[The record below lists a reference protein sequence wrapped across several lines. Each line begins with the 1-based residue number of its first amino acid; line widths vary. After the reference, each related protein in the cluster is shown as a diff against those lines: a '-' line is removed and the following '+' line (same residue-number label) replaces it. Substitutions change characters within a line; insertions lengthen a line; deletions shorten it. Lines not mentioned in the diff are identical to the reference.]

1 MKAGTKSGQKSFLF
15 LRKCV
20 YQRERKWKVKQPQT
34 LDFTEK
40 PWICGCCLIVQ
51 LMGLEP
57 TPKYMD
63 MNLNH
68 ARMPIPPQLQKQC
81 SYIITSSAIF
91 VNNYFQTF
99 LTLISP
105 HIFVFTFYS
114 AIIPTHSHLLHLS
127 PHILN

>member
-1 MKAGTKSGQKSFLF
+1 MKNRPDFHPAPTK
-15 LRKCV
+15 
-20 YQRERKWKVKQPQT
+20 
-34 LDFTEK
+34 
-40 PWICGCCLIVQ
+40 IVQ

-99 LTLISP
+99 LTLY
-105 HIFVFTFYS
+105 FVNSFATSFQKNFQASFLNSS
-114 AIIPTHSHLLHLS
+114 ANNSSAVL
-127 PHILN
+127 